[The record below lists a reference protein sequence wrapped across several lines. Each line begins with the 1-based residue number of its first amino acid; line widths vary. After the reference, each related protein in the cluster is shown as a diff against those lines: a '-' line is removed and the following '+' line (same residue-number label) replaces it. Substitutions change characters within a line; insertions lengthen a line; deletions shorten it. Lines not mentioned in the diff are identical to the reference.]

1 MFGEL
6 NQSIK
11 LKLVGPPKKMLNLC
25 VLIVLL
31 MNFHFYFI
39 FKKTLKRSIKGFMN
53 FFNYIPHCIYELLN

>member
-25 VLIVLL
+25 VLFVLL
-31 MNFHFYFI
+31 MNFHL
-39 FKKTLKRSIKGFMN
+39 KKKKKNIKEV
-53 FFNYIPHCIYELLN
+53 H